1 MSATGSEFELGCDGP
16 STLVVG
22 LDGSETAWRALYY
35 AVGQARRQHSRVVAV
50 YAERTGAGFVGPAV
64 LAIPVLDDGPDQE
77 FRESLRTAVVALGRE
92 HGVDT
97 RLVVMTADPVAALTA
112 VAQRV
117 RADAIVVGASEH
129 AGHRLF
135 GSVAVRSVRLG
146 NWPVTVV
153 P

>member
-1 MSATGSEFELGCDGP
+1 VSSDGFELGCDGP

-22 LDGSETAWRALYY
+22 VDGSDTAWRALYW

-50 YAERTGAGFVGPAV
+50 YAERGASLVGSPVMGASVLVDDADERYRETLQEAV
-64 LAIPVLDDGPDQE
+64 
-77 FRESLRTAVVALGRE
+77 RALGAE

-97 RLVVMTADPVAALTA
+97 RLVVVTADPVLALSKIA
-112 VAQRV
+112 DEV
-117 RADAIVVGASEH
+117 RADAIIVGASEQ

-135 GSVAVRSVRLG
+135 GSVAVRIVRAG
-146 NWPVTVV
+146 DRPVTVV